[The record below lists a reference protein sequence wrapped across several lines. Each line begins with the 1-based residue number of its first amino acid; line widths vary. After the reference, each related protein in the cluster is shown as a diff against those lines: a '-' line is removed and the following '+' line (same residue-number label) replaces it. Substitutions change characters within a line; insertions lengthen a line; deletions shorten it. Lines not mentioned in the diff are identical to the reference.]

1 MIDLDNQTNFELD
14 VTLLEHIT
22 QELTS
27 QDLEL
32 ILTDNPTIQEL
43 NFEHRNIDKPTDV
56 LSFPLEFD
64 LPNMPLGSIVISVD
78 YAQEKAKEFNHSVQ
92 EEITLLFIH
101 GILHLLGYDHE
112 IDAGEHRL
120 KEEELIKQFNL
131 PNSLI
136 VRNS

>member
-14 VTLLEHIT
+14 LTLLEHIT